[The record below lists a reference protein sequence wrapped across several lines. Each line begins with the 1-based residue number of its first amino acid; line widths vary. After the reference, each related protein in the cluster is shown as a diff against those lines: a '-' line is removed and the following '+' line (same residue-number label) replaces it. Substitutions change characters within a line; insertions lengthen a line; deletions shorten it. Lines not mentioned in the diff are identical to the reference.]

1 VGVFIHCDLHIHQN
15 EHRRCALT
23 AACPVRL
30 SKNRKQENTMLRIIP
45 LYASLLALFYVYL
58 SARTIGV
65 RRKARISIG
74 DGGDDAM
81 LRAMRMH
88 ANFAEYAPISL
99 VLLAM
104 VDMQGGPVWLLHA
117 LGFLLLAARLSHAY
131 GISSVQAPGKFRVGG
146 MVGTF
151 ATMTVASC
159 WLLNAYFISL

>member
-1 VGVFIHCDLHIHQN
+1 
-15 EHRRCALT
+15 
-23 AACPVRL
+23 
-30 SKNRKQENTMLRIIP
+30 
-45 LYASLLALFYVYL
+45 
-58 SARTIGV
+58 
-65 RRKARISIG
+65 
-74 DGGDDAM
+74 M

-88 ANFAEYAPISL
+88 ANFAEYAPITL